1 MNIIVLVVIALSFAA
16 MPQAFAHTTVEVEP
30 YEIEAGWGIEPP
42 VVGMRNDFVF
52 RIIEPGATAGS
63 FVGVKNAFQDMT
75 TTAMFGGTSKVID
88 INSDARLGYYYSP
101 VIPTKIGSYAINLE
115 GEINGVDVD
124 VQIPIEDVESTA
136 ILNFP
141 PTGGSSSDQDVAAL
155 KNAVSSIQRDVA
167 AIQSGSGIDIAN
179 DGAYDFAVFGLSIA
193 SAAIILAIVSLVK
206 RK

>member
-1 MNIIVLVVIALSFAA
+1 MNIIILVVVLSFVV

-52 RIIEPGATAGS
+52 RIIEPGGTSGS
-63 FVGVKNAFQDMT
+63 FIGVKNAFQNMDA
-75 TTAMFGGTSKVID
+75 TATFGGASKKID

-101 VIPTKIGSYAINLE
+101 VIPTKIGSYAISLE

-167 AIQSGSGIDIAN
+167 AIQSGSGIEVAN
-179 DGAYDFAVFGLSIA
+179 DSAYDFAVFGLSIA
-193 SAAIILAIVSLVK
+193 SAAIILAVVGLVK